1 VNFSSLTVIL
11 RPLLFNTFSSSVQCG
26 ATLTVQTPAVHMPI
40 FTTPFA
46 ALELIRQPEQSDEP
60 LQAFDAADEYLLNH
74 LNTLGLPSSTRL
86 LLLNDSFGALAASL
100 AGHFH
105 VTSSSDSYLGW
116 QALQQNLARNGLTAD
131 SLSFVPAS
139 QLASGPFDCV
149 LIRVPKTLALLEE
162 QLIRLQGQIAPG
174 TPVLAAAMLKHL
186 PRAAGELLEQY
197 IGPMQALLA
206 VKKAR
211 VLCATAEAKT
221 PIASPYPSS
230 YQLEQPPLTLRNHAN
245 LFCRE
250 GLDIGT
256 RAFLPHL
263 PRSLSPLRV
272 ADLGCGNGVLGI
284 SYALSNPEAE
294 LTLVDESFMAVQS
307 AAENWQAA
315 LGERP
320 VSIRAGDGLAEQAE
334 DSLDL
339 VLCNP
344 PFHQQQVVGDFLAW
358 RMFVQAKA
366 ALVRGGELWIVGN
379 RHLGYHGKLKKL
391 FRGVEQVAATPKF
404 VILKATK

>member
-1 VNFSSLTVIL
+1 
-11 RPLLFNTFSSSVQCG
+11 
-26 ATLTVQTPAVHMPI
+26 MPI

-46 ALELIRQPEQSDEP
+46 ALELIRQPEQADEP

-74 LNTLGLPSSTRL
+74 LHSLGLPSTARL
-86 LLLNDSFGALAASL
+86 LVLNDNFGALAVSL
-100 AGHFH
+100 AGHYQ

-116 QALQQNLARNGLTAD
+116 QALQHNLARNGLTSD
-131 SLSFVPAS
+131 SLRFVPAS
-139 QLASGPFDCV
+139 EKACGPFDCV
-149 LIRVPKTLALLEE
+149 LLRVPKTLALLEE
-162 QLIRLQGQIAPG
+162 QLIRLQGQIVPG
-174 TPVLAAAMLKHL
+174 TLVLAAAMLKHL
-186 PRAAGELLEQY
+186 PRAAGELLERY

-211 VLCATAEAKT
+211 LLSATTESKAT
-221 PIASPYPSS
+221 VTSPYPSS
-230 YQLEQPPLTLRNHAN
+230 YALEQPALTLLNHAN

-263 PRSLSPLRV
+263 PRSLTPLRV

-307 AAENWQAA
+307 AAENWRAA
-315 LGERP
+315 LAERP
-320 VSIRAGDGLAEQAE
+320 VTIRAGDGLAEQAE

-391 FRGVEQVAATPKF
+391 FRGVEQVATTPKF

>member
-1 VNFSSLTVIL
+1 
-11 RPLLFNTFSSSVQCG
+11 
-26 ATLTVQTPAVHMPI
+26 MPI

-46 ALELIRQPEQSDEP
+46 QLDLLRQPEQQDEP

-74 LNTLGLPSSTRL
+74 LHALALHEQGLHADSRV

-100 AGHFH
+100 APHCT
-105 VTSSSDSYLGW
+105 VTSSGDSHLGFI
-116 QALQQNLARNGLTAD
+116 ALQKNLARNQLPATAVT
-131 SLSFVPAS
+131 FVPAS
-139 QLASGPFDCV
+139 QMPAGPFDWV

-162 QLIRLQGQIAPG
+162 QLIRLHGQLAPG
-174 TPVLAAAMLKHL
+174 AHVIAGAMLKHL
-186 PRAAGELLEQY
+186 PRAAGDLLERY
-197 IGPMQALLA
+197 IGPLQASLA

-211 VLCATAEAKT
+211 LLTATPVDKPAVR
-221 PIASPYPSS
+221 SPYPTR
-230 YQLEQPPLTLRNHAN
+230 YQLEQPALQLLNHAN

-263 PRSLSPLRV
+263 PKSLAARRV

-284 SYALSNPEAE
+284 AHALANPQDE
-294 LTLVDESFMAVQS
+294 LCLVDESYMAVQS
-307 AAENWQAA
+307 AAENWRAA

-320 VSIRAGDGLAEQAE
+320 LTLRAGDGLAEQAPE
-334 DSLDL
+334 SLDL

-358 RMFVQAKA
+358 RMFTQARA
-366 ALVRGGELWIVGN
+366 ALVTGGELWIVGN
-379 RHLGYHGKLKKL
+379 RHLGYHGKLKRL

-404 VILKATK
+404 VILKAIK

>member
-1 VNFSSLTVIL
+1 
-11 RPLLFNTFSSSVQCG
+11 
-26 ATLTVQTPAVHMPI
+26 MPI

-46 ALELIRQPEQSDEP
+46 QLDLLRQPEQQDEP

-74 LNTLGLPSSTRL
+74 LHEQGLHADSRV

-100 AGHFH
+100 APHCV
-105 VTSSSDSYLGW
+105 VTSGGDSHLGYL
-116 QALQQNLARNGLTAD
+116 ALQKNLARNQLPDTAVT
-131 SLSFVPAS
+131 FVPAS
-139 QLASGPFDCV
+139 QVPQGPFDWV

-162 QLIRLQGQIAPG
+162 QLIRLHGQLAPG
-174 TPVLAAAMLKHL
+174 ARVIAGAMLKHL
-186 PRAAGELLEQY
+186 PRAAGDLLERY
-197 IGPMQALLA
+197 IGPVQASLA

-211 VLCATAEAKT
+211 LLSATPTDKPAAV
-221 PIASPYPSS
+221 SPYPSR
-230 YQLEQPPLTLRNHAN
+230 YALEQPPLQLLNHAN

-263 PRSLSPLRV
+263 PKSLAARRV

-284 SYALSNPEAE
+284 AHALANPQDE
-294 LTLVDESFMAVQS
+294 LTLVDESYMAVQS
-307 AAENWQAA
+307 AAENWRAA

-320 VSIRAGDGLAEQAE
+320 VTIRAGDGLAEQALE
-334 DSLDL
+334 SLDL

-344 PFHQQQVVGDFLAW
+344 PFYQQQVVGDFLAW
-358 RMFVQAKA
+358 RMFTQARA
-366 ALVRGGELWIVGN
+366 ALVTGGELWIVGN
-379 RHLGYHGKLKKL
+379 RHLGYHGKLKRL

-404 VILKATK
+404 VVLRAIR